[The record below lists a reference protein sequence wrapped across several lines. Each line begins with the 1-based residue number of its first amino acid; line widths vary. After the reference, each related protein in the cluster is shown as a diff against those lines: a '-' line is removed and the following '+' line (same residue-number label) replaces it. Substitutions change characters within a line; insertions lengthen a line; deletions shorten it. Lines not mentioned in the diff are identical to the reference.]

1 MNLFEL
7 FASINLDSSQYE
19 AGLDSAEKTTQ
30 SFGSKLKGGLQTAGK
45 VAAGAVTAVS
55 AGAAAMTGAFVK
67 GASDLAVYGDNIDK
81 MSQKMGISADAYQEW
96 DAVLQHSG
104 TSMESMSRAMITL
117 QKKAEEDAKAFEAL
131 GISQEQLSGMS
142 TEELFA
148 ATIEGLQ
155 NMEEGAGRTVIASDL
170 LGQGVKELGALLN
183 TSAADTNAMRKRV
196 RELGG
201 VLSGDVVKSAA
212 GFQDSLQDMQ
222 TAFGGIKNSVV
233 SDMLPSLTS
242 LMDGFTSLIVGEEGA
257 EEALQTG
264 FSGIMENI
272 SGGME
277 TLSTIGQA
285 VLPAITTAIIENL
298 PMLAESV
305 IGMMQFFGE
314 TMIENL
320 PLIIESALT
329 ILQSIGAGIVNN
341 LPLVLDSVAQ
351 AISQVA
357 TLLTNPSTLT
367 TFMTTVMTIISTI
380 ATSVMKNLPT
390 LINTALQVIRNLIT
404 FVTQNLPMF
413 VKMAAEIIVT
423 IAEGL
428 IQALP
433 QLLEQAPIIIDQL
446 ITALLAM
453 MPEIVDAGV
462 MLLTSLITNLPQII
476 TTIVKNLPEII
487 SAIVGGII
495 SAVPQLISAGGQLIE
510 GLWQGISNV
519 GEWLREKI
527 SGFFGGVVSSIKN
540 FFGIKSPSKVFAGI
554 GEMLDRGLAKG
565 VGDYADLAV
574 DAAEDMA
581 NDVFDATD
589 RNFDF
594 TATGNAAGAA
604 GRGIVINV
612 YGAEGQDVEELAEV
626 ISQKIAFGYAQE
638 QAVFA

>member
-7 FASINLDSSQYE
+7 FASISLDSSQYE
-19 AGLDSAEKTTQ
+19 AGLDTAEKTTQ
-30 SFGSKLKGGLQTAGK
+30 SFGSRLKSGLQTAGK

-55 AGAAAMTGAFVK
+55 AGAVAMTGAFVK
-67 GASDLAVYGDNIDK
+67 GASELASYGDNIDK

-104 TSMESMSRAMITL
+104 SSIESMSKAMISL
-117 QKKAEEDAKAFEAL
+117 QTKAETNAEAFEAL
-131 GISQEQLSGMS
+131 GLSQEQVAKMS
-142 TEELFA
+142 TEDLFA
-148 ATIEGLQ
+148 AVIEGLQ
-155 NMEEGAGRTVIASDL
+155 GMEEGAERTVLASDL
-170 LGQGVKELGALLN
+170 LGGAVKELGPLLN

-201 VLSGDVVKSAA
+201 VMSGDVIKSAA

-257 EEALQTG
+257 EVALQEG

-272 SGGME
+272 SSGME

-305 IGMMQFFGE
+305 MGMMQFFGE

-320 PLIIESALT
+320 PLIIESLLS
-329 ILQSIGAGIVNN
+329 ILQSMGAGIAEN
-341 LPLVLDSVAQ
+341 LPLIIDSITQ
-351 AISQVA
+351 AISEIA
-357 TLLTNPSTLT
+357 LMLTNPSTLT
-367 TFMTTVMTIISTI
+367 VFLTTIMTIISAI
-380 ATSVMKNLPT
+380 ASAVMKNLPV
-390 LINTALQVIRNLIT
+390 LISTALQVVRNLIK
-404 FVTQNLPMF
+404 FVTDNLPMF
-413 VKMAAEIIVT
+413 VSMAVEIILA
-423 IAEGL
+423 IADGL
-428 IQALP
+428 IAALP
-433 QLLEQAPIIIDQL
+433 ELLEQAPVIIDEL
-446 ITALLAM
+446 ITALLGM
-453 MPEIVDAGV
+453 LPQITEAGV
-462 MLLTSLITNLPQII
+462 KLLTSLITNLPQII
-476 TTIVKNLPEII
+476 TTIVKNLPQII

-495 SAVPQLISAGGQLIE
+495 KAIPELIKAGGQLIQ

-527 SGFFGGVVSSIKN
+527 SGFFGGVVSSIKK

-574 DAAEDMA
+574 DAAQEMA
-581 NDVFDATD
+581 EDVFGATD
-589 RNFDF
+589 RDFNF
-594 TATGNAAGAA
+594 TANGTGAA
-604 GRGIVINV
+604 TGRGLVINV
-612 YGAEGQDVEELAEV
+612 YGAQGQNVEELADI

-638 QAVFA
+638 QAVFG